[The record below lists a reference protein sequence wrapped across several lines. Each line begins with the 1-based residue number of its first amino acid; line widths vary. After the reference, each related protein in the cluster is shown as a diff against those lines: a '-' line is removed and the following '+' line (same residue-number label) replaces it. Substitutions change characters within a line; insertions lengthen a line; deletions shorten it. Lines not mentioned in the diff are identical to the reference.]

1 MCSIYFNLSCFTQ
14 WFFIR
19 GINGWRGINTW
30 SHFHPVNTV
39 LLYFIVQLMVFLSW
53 THFSH
58 PRTYNKK
65 SFLEIFFTFLFWL
78 SNWNQSAHVE
88 RLQADVYYSIGITVI
103 QSVTWR
109 ILTFWTIFFFRKCRG
124 QHWWGCT
131 FTQSRIRRKVG
142 EPLET

>member
-1 MCSIYFNLSCFTQ
+1 M
-14 WFFIR
+14 
-19 GINGWRGINTW
+19 
-30 SHFHPVNTV
+30 NTV

-88 RLQADVYYSIGITVI
+88 RPQADVYYSIGITVI
-103 QSVTWR
+103 QSVTWI

-131 FTQSRIRRKVG
+131 FTQSRIRRKLTVFRPY
-142 EPLET
+142 EALWWSETKKQGKNRKYQVNIFSDVLYYHY